1 MRPFAAVLTA
11 FMACTPL
18 AVSAASPAPGGS
30 PANAAFVAAAYQV
43 LLGRQPDTAASQ
55 VFLQMLAQGANRSA
69 IVNALIN
76 SAEFRQAEI
85 NALYQHFLNRGADQ
99 SSLNTFGNM
108 LAQGATIQQVAVAL
122 VGSPEYF
129 AQHGDTNTG
138 FVQALYQSALGRP
151 AGQNELNNLAGQL
164 SRGGATRAQV
174 SQAIIGSSEGTTA
187 FQNWFNAAVLHGSGA
202 ASGATLALAA
212 LAEIN
217 AIAPP
222 PAPTAAPVTPQQAYV
237 DAAYRVT
244 LGRPADHAALASFS
258 ALLSQGMSHTQLV
271 QDLENGA
278 EFSSHEVDFMYEKFL
293 GRHADGA
300 SVSTMSNM
308 LSHGATSAQIVILLV
323 SSDEYFIRH
332 GGTNAGF
339 IDALYMDVLGRHA
352 DKEALTRWTKLL
364 AGGMTRTQFATTFV
378 TDGTSLVQD
387 ALIRGLLHGSGA
399 SSGASLLQAALTE
412 IDNAMR
418 PISPFLLPPIKR

>member
-1 MRPFAAVLTA
+1 MT
-11 FMACTPL
+11 
-18 AVSAASPAPGGS
+18 SGGS
-30 PANAAFVAAAYQV
+30 PANANAAFVAAAYQV
-43 LLGRQPDTAASQ
+43 LLGRQPDSAASQ
-55 VFLQMLAQGANRSA
+55 IFLQMLAQGADRPA

-76 SAEFRQAEI
+76 SAEFRQDEI
-85 NALYQHFLNRGADQ
+85 NALYQHFLKRSADQ
-99 SSLNTFGNM
+99 ASLNTFGTM

-122 VGSPEYF
+122 VGSSEYF
-129 AQHGDTNTG
+129 ALHGNTNAG
-138 FVQALYQSALGRP
+138 FVQALYQNALGRP
-151 AGQNELNNLAGQL
+151 ASQNDLNYFAGQL
-164 SRGGATRAQV
+164 SPGGATRAQV
-174 SQAIIGSSEGTTA
+174 AQAILGSSEGATA
-187 FQNWFNAAVLHGSGA
+187 FQNWFNGAVLHGSG
-202 ASGATLALAA
+202 GPPGVPLAQAA

-222 PAPTAAPVTPQQAYV
+222 PAPTAAPATPQQAYV
-237 DAAYRVT
+237 IAAFQVI
-244 LGRPADHAALASFS
+244 LGRPADEAGLTSFS
-258 ALLSQGMSHTQLV
+258 ALLSQGTSHTQLV

-293 GRHADGA
+293 GRHADQA

-378 TDGTSLVQD
+378 TDGTSLLQD

-412 IDNAMR
+412 IDNAIR
-418 PISPFLLPPIKR
+418 PMSRFAPLPIKR